1 MANLYYKC
9 TFDCYVSI
17 DEETAQKTN
26 TDALRVSTFVGTH
39 LANCISELNKTSSP
53 SSFANGEITTKAITA
68 RQGEARFKEARS

>member
-17 DEETAQKTN
+17 DEETAMKTR
-26 TDALRVSTFVGTH
+26 TDALRVSTFVGVH
-39 LANCISELNKTSSP
+39 LANCISELNKTNSS
-53 SSFANGEITTKAITA
+53 SSFANGEITTKTITA